1 MITYGKALAIYRQYH
16 PDGPEPASEQT
27 IPLSVNGLGT
37 NWHLRT
43 AGGQYIATI
52 KNEKSQHGRIT
63 YKGPRGRGMKQERS
77 IIPLSEQKDQRA

>member
-43 AGGQYIATI
+43 AGGQYIATMHI
-52 KNEKSQHGRIT
+52 AAT
-63 YKGPRGRGMKQERS
+63 FFW
-77 IIPLSEQKDQRA
+77 IPLLRGGLLAFLAWAIFRRRQLAILSPNA